1 MSSLSD
7 YKDQIAA
14 SYSQLDQLKEGL

>member
-7 YKDQIAA
+7 YTDQIEA